1 MSAPTD
7 RRLVY
12 ERLRLQGFGLHRD
25 LNVSFPDGLAV
36 WSAPNER
43 GKTSAVLGLAATLWG
58 MPHRSDP
65 SVPGWARYRSWH
77 GGPHR
82 GALTLRC
89 SDGQRYTVEREFE
102 AHRVRVSRHDAE
114 GDTLL
119 VDTIHN
125 PAARLGVSPFEAWL
139 RSTLGVVDG
148 ELVLATAVLAQGDLG
163 GDPHRVGNDV
173 QRLLSGAGAGG
184 AQAALERLAEA
195 LRERTRA
202 LRALDLDLP
211 DLRQP
216 RRLELL
222 EAEADALRQR
232 AEAGRAAA
240 DGLQA
245 ARLVLAEAEAEHG
258 RAAAEAERARSAARA
273 RRSWLAARSEARH
286 AADRLRNH
294 RLALTRAAELQAE
307 HASAATALATAC
319 SGRDVPPPDAEA
331 DLRALQ
337 VAQTALT
344 TAQRREAEAA
354 EALAAHQASPVG
366 AAAAAATAA
375 QRTQSATRDWSPIG
389 RPAAPAVARLR
400 RAAATL
406 VRRAQAARAL
416 RDRLRTDAAALAD
429 VAVFDDLEPSVLDL
443 VSSFGQRERVL
454 VERVQ
459 AARTRRD
466 DLLERVERHRAAF
479 ADVRHLTLQQV
490 QALEGL
496 DEALERRRDPRPWRL
511 AAAVTAALVA
521 GLGVSPLLALLGWTL
536 PGAGWLAAGVGA
548 VLGALVP
555 IGDGTSRARR
565 AAAEAEL
572 EGDDD
577 ELRQRLR
584 QRAAFDAQYDQ
595 VQADAAALEAAE
607 AHLAEHEAEGRAF
620 LRAMDPVL
628 RALSEGADVDEA
640 YRTWLRLTP
649 LVQAGRT
656 ELAALLVDLV
666 DGDDRLDP
674 ERFETTTIGPD
685 DGAVTD
691 LAGLAQFQGVVD
703 PESAPVTIGDL
714 VVWLERVSDAT
725 WALWEADAARHDAD
739 TSAGEQRQ
747 AGAQAAL
754 ERHRAWGE
762 ALAAAADAASQERI
776 RAEVAL
782 ELALAALRRWWPA
795 MVSADPGEA
804 DGGDLL
810 IGEEDLSVAGRRDGT
825 ASPPETGDPLPDV
838 ATLSVAVASARAAQT
853 RLVEA
858 ERDQQAHLRSWEV
871 TDVEALRALTPGFE
885 VALESALAGWRAL
898 VERHPDL
905 PPARLD
911 PVADGVTSSWPGGFA
926 PDGDTAASSGAATH
940 DRLEAA
946 FARVEAGAEAA
957 AGRERAAHQTL
968 LAAQRRLA
976 ASEGAE
982 VVNVAALLEA
992 SQERAAQAAVVR
1004 GEVAALAL
1012 AHAELKASMRAFAS
1026 SHRDRLEARASQV
1039 LAAVSSRPGRR
1050 VRLDDDFAASVLEP
1064 AGDSALP
1071 VQLSQGTR
1079 DQLALAL
1086 RLAVVDLVA
1095 QEVPLPLVLDD
1106 PFVHWDEERLARARA
1121 MVSAL
1126 ARERQVLLLTHRSE
1140 LAPWGEAVREDDGPA
1155 GG

>member
-1 MSAPTD
+1 MSAPAVG
-7 RRLVY
+7 RVVY

-25 LNVSFPDGLAV
+25 LNVSFPAGLAV

-65 SVPGWARYRSWH
+65 NVPGWARYRSWQW
-77 GGPHR
+77 GPHR

-89 SDGQRYTVEREFE
+89 GDGQRYTVEREFE
-102 AHRVRVSRHDAE
+102 AHRVRVRRHDAD

-119 VDTIHN
+119 LDTIHN

-148 ELVLATAVLAQGDLG
+148 ELVLATAVLAQGDLA
-163 GDPHRVGNDV
+163 GDPHRVGSDV
-173 QRLLSGAGAGG
+173 QRLLSGSGAGG
-184 AQAALERLAEA
+184 AQAAVERLAEA

-202 LRALDLDLP
+202 LRALDLDLA

-222 EAEADALRQR
+222 EADAEALRQR

-240 DGLQA
+240 DGLQV
-245 ARLVLAEAEAEHG
+245 ARLALAEAEAEHG
-258 RAAAEAERARSAARA
+258 RAAAEAERARAAVRA
-273 RRSWLAARSEARH
+273 RRGWLAARAEARH
-286 AADRLRNH
+286 AAERLRSH
-294 RLALTRAAELQAE
+294 RLALKRAAELQAE
-307 HASAATALATAC
+307 HAGATAALAAAC
-319 SGRDVPPPDAEA
+319 AGRDVPPPDVEA

-337 VAQTALT
+337 EAQTALT
-344 TAQRREAEAA
+344 TARRREVEAA

-366 AAAAAATAA
+366 AAAGAVTEA
-375 QRTQSATRDWSPIG
+375 RWTQSATRDWSPIG

-400 RAAATL
+400 RSAMTL
-406 VRRAQAARAL
+406 VRRAQAASAL
-416 RDRLRTDAAALAD
+416 RDRLRADAAALAK
-429 VAVFDDLEPSVLDL
+429 VAVFDELESEVLDL

-479 ADVRHLTLQQV
+479 ADVRHLTLAQV
-490 QALEGL
+490 QALEAL

-511 AAAVTAALVA
+511 AVAVAAALLA
-521 GLGVSPLLALLGWTL
+521 GLGVPPLLALLGWTL
-536 PGAGWLAAGVGA
+536 PGGSWLAAGVGA
-548 VLGALVP
+548 VLAALVP
-555 IGDGTSRARR
+555 IGDGTAGART
-565 AAAEAEL
+565 AVAEAGL

-607 AHLAEHEAEGRAF
+607 IQLAEHESEGRAF
-620 LRAMDPVL
+620 LSQIDPVL

-666 DGDDRLDP
+666 EGDDRLDP
-674 ERFETTTIGPD
+674 ERFEATPIAPD
-685 DGAVTD
+685 DGAVAD
-691 LAGLAQFQGVVD
+691 LAGLARFQGVVD
-703 PESAPVTIGDL
+703 PEAGPVTIGDL
-714 VVWLERVSDAT
+714 VVWLERVSGAT
-725 WALWEADAARHDAD
+725 WALWEADAGRHDAD
-739 TSAGEQRQ
+739 LSAGEQRQ
-747 AGAQAAL
+747 AGAQAAR

-762 ALAAAADAASQERI
+762 ALAAAADAASQERV
-776 RAEVAL
+776 RAEVAQ
-782 ELALAALRRWWPA
+782 ELALVALRRWWPA
-795 MVSADPGEA
+795 LATADPVEP
-804 DGGDLL
+804 GDAALL
-810 IGEEDLSVAGRRDGT
+810 IGEDDLSGASRRDGP
-825 ASPPETGDPLPDV
+825 ASPAASSGIPDLAV
-838 ATLSVAVASARAAQT
+838 LSVAVAAARAAQA

-858 ERDQQAHLRSWEV
+858 ERDLQAHLRSWDV
-871 TDVEALRALTPGFE
+871 ADVEALQALTPSFE
-885 VALESALAGWRAL
+885 VALESALALWRAL
-898 VERHPDL
+898 VGRHPDL

-911 PVADGVTSSWPGGFA
+911 DTGGAAAPRPGTFSADGDAATSSGSAGQ
-926 PDGDTAASSGAATH
+926 

-946 FARVEAGAEAA
+946 FVRLEADAEAA
-957 AGRERAAHQTL
+957 AGRERATHQTL

-992 SQERAAQAAVVR
+992 SQERAAQAATVR
-1004 GEVAALAL
+1004 DEVAALAL
-1012 AHAELKASMRAFAS
+1012 AHRELTASMRAFAS
-1026 SHRDRLEARASQV
+1026 SHGERLEARASEV
-1039 LAAVSSRPGRR
+1039 LAAVSARPGRR
-1050 VRLDDDFAASVLEP
+1050 VKLDDDFAASVLEP
-1064 AGDSALP
+1064 AGDTALP

-1095 QEVPLPLVLDD
+1095 QDVPLPLVLDD
-1106 PFVHWDEERLARARA
+1106 PFVHWDEERLGRARS

-1126 ARERQVLLLTHRSE
+1126 AGERQVLLLTHRSA
-1140 LAPWGEAVREDDGPA
+1140 LASWGEAVRGDVEPA
-1155 GG
+1155 GA

>member
-1 MSAPTD
+1 MSAPAAG
-7 RRLVY
+7 RLVY

-65 SVPGWARYRSWH
+65 SLPGWARYRSWH

-89 SDGQRYTVEREFE
+89 GDGRRYTVEREFE
-102 AHRVRVSRHDAE
+102 AHRVRVSRHDAD

-119 VDTIHN
+119 LDTLHN
-125 PAARLGVSPFEAWL
+125 PAARLGVSPFETWL

-202 LRALDLDLP
+202 LRALDLDLA

-222 EAEADALRQR
+222 EAEAEALRQR

-245 ARLVLAEAEAEHG
+245 ARLALAEAEAEHG

-286 AADRLRNH
+286 AAERLRSH
-294 RLALTRAAELQAE
+294 RLALARAAELQAE
-307 HASAATALATAC
+307 QASAAAALAAAC
-319 SGRDVPPPDAEA
+319 SGRGLPPPDAEA

-344 TAQRREAEAA
+344 TAQRREAESA

-366 AAAAAATAA
+366 AADDAPAAA

-406 VRRAQAARAL
+406 VRRAQAASSL
-416 RDRLRTDAAALAD
+416 RDRLRSDAAALAE
-429 VAVFDDLEPSVLDL
+429 VAVFDDLEPAVLDL

-459 AARTRRD
+459 AARSRRD

-490 QALEGL
+490 QALEAL

-511 AAAVTAALVA
+511 AAAGAAALVA
-521 GLGVSPLLALLGWTL
+521 GLGVPPLLAMLGWTL
-536 PGAGWLAAGVGA
+536 PGVAWLAAGAGA
-548 VLGALVP
+548 VLGASVP
-555 IGDGTSRARR
+555 IGDGTAGARR
-565 AAAEAEL
+565 AAAEAGL

-595 VQADAAALEAAE
+595 VQADAAALESAE
-607 AHLAEHEAEGRAF
+607 AHLAEHETEGRAF
-620 LRAMDPVL
+620 LREVDPVL

-640 YRTWLRLTP
+640 YRTWSRLTP

-666 DGDDRLDP
+666 DGDERLDP
-674 ERFETTTIGPD
+674 ERFEATPIGPD
-685 DGAVTD
+685 DGAVTE

-703 PESAPVTIGDL
+703 REAGPVTIGDL
-714 VVWLERVSDAT
+714 VVWLERLSDAT

-739 TSAGEQRQ
+739 LSAGEQRQ
-747 AGAQAAL
+747 AGAQAAR

-762 ALAAAADAASQERI
+762 ALAAAADAANQERV

-782 ELALAALRRWWPA
+782 ERALAALRRWWPA
-795 MVSADPGEA
+795 TVSAAPVEA
-804 DGGDLL
+804 GGGDLL
-810 IGEEDLSVAGRRDGT
+810 IGEEDLRGAGRHDGT
-825 ASPPETGDPLPDV
+825 ASPAETGGPHPDV
-838 ATLSVAVASARAAQT
+838 AVLSVAVASARAAQA

-858 ERDQQAHLRSWEV
+858 ERDLQAHLRSWEV
-871 TDVEALRALTPGFE
+871 SDVEALRALTPGSE
-885 VALESALAGWRAL
+885 MALESALAGWRAL

-911 PVADGVTSSWPGGFA
+911 PAEDEATSRPGAIA
-926 PDGDTAASSGAATH
+926 PEGGAAALPAPAH

-957 AGRERAAHQTL
+957 AGREQAAHQTL

-992 SQERAAQAAVVR
+992 SQERAAQAAAVR
-1004 GEVAALAL
+1004 AEVAALAL

-1026 SHRDRLEARASQV
+1026 SHRDRLEARASEV
-1039 LAAVSSRPGRR
+1039 LAAVSARPGRR
-1050 VRLDDDFAASVLEP
+1050 VRLDDDFAASLLEP
-1064 AGDSALP
+1064 AGDTALP

-1126 ARERQVLLLTHRSE
+1126 ARERQVLLLTHRGA
-1140 LAPWGEAVREDDGPA
+1140 LAAWGAAVRDDGEPA
-1155 GG
+1155 AG

>member
-1 MSAPTD
+1 MSAPAGG
-7 RRLVY
+7 RVVY
-12 ERLRLQGFGLHRD
+12 EHLRLQGFGLHRD
-25 LNVSFPDGLAV
+25 LNVSFPAGVAV
-36 WSAPNER
+36 WSAPNEH
-43 GKTSAVLGLAATLWG
+43 GKTSAVTGLVATLWG

-82 GALTLRC
+82 GTLTLRC
-89 SDGQRYTVEREFE
+89 GDAQRYTVEREFE
-102 AHRVRVSRHDAE
+102 AHRVRVRRHDAD

-119 VDTIHN
+119 LDTIHN

-163 GDPHRVGNDV
+163 GDPHRVGSDV
-173 QRLLSGAGAGG
+173 QRLLSGSGAGG
-184 AQAALERLAEA
+184 AQAAVERLAEA

-202 LRALDLDLP
+202 LRALDLDLA

-222 EAEADALRQR
+222 EAEADTLRQR

-245 ARLVLAEAEAEHG
+245 ARLALAEAEAEHD

-273 RRSWLAARSEARH
+273 RRGWLAARAETRH
-286 AADRLRNH
+286 AAERLRSH

-307 HASAATALATAC
+307 HTAAATALTAAC
-319 SGRDVPPPDAEA
+319 AGRDVPPPGAEA

-337 VAQTALT
+337 EAQTALT
-344 TAQRREAEAA
+344 TAKRREVEAA
-354 EALAAHQASPVG
+354 EALAAHQASPV
-366 AAAAAATAA
+366 AAAAGAVTEPV
-375 QRTQSATRDWSPIG
+375 RTQTATRDWSPLG

-400 RAAATL
+400 RSAATL
-406 VRRAQAARAL
+406 LRRAQAASTL
-416 RDRLRTDAAALAD
+416 RDRLRADAAALAE
-429 VAVFDDLEPSVLDL
+429 VAVFDELEPEVLDL

-479 ADVRHLTLQQV
+479 ADVRHLTLAQV
-490 QALEGL
+490 RALEAL

-511 AAAVTAALVA
+511 AVAVAAALLA
-521 GLGVSPLLALLGWTL
+521 GLGLPPLLAVLGWTL
-536 PGAGWLAAGVGA
+536 PGGSWLAAVVGA

-555 IGDGTSRARR
+555 IGDGTASARQ
-565 AAAEAEL
+565 AVADAGL

-577 ELRQRLR
+577 GLRQRLR

-595 VQADAAALEAAE
+595 VQADAVALESAE
-607 AHLAEHEAEGRAF
+607 ARLAEHEAEGRAF
-620 LRAMDPVL
+620 LNLVDPVL

-640 YRTWLRLTP
+640 YRTWTRLTP

-666 DGDDRLDP
+666 DGDERLDP
-674 ERFETTTIGPD
+674 ERFEATPIAPD
-685 DGAVTD
+685 DGAVAD
-691 LAGLAQFQGVVD
+691 LAELARFQGVVD
-703 PESAPVTIGDL
+703 PEAGPVTIGDL
-714 VVWLERVSDAT
+714 VVWLERVSEAT
-725 WALWEADAARHDAD
+725 WALWEVDAGRHDAD
-739 TSAGEQRQ
+739 QSASEQRR
-747 AGAQAAL
+747 AGAQAAR

-762 ALAAAADAASQERI
+762 ALAAAADAASQERV
-776 RAEVAL
+776 RAEVDL

-795 MVSADPGEA
+795 LAAADPVAPSEA
-804 DGGDLL
+804 ELL
-810 IGEEDLSVAGRRDGT
+810 IGEDDLRGVGRGDGL
-825 ASPPETGDPLPDV
+825 ASPVESSDALPDV
-838 ATLSVAVASARAAQT
+838 ARLSVAVAAARAAQA

-858 ERDQQAHLRSWEV
+858 ERDLQAHLRSWDV
-871 TDVEALRALTPGFE
+871 VDVEALQALTPGFE
-885 VALESALAGWRAL
+885 LALESALAHWRAL
-898 VERHPDL
+898 VGRHPDL

-911 PVADGVTSSWPGGFA
+911 PTGDEMASRAGPSTADVDGV
-926 PDGDTAASSGAATH
+926 ASSGSAAH
-940 DRLEAA
+940 DRVEAA
-946 FARVEAGAEAA
+946 FVRVEADAEAA
-957 AGRERAAHQTL
+957 AGHERATQQEL

-982 VVNVAALLEA
+982 VINVAALLEE
-992 SQERAAQAAVVR
+992 SQERAAQAATVR
-1004 GEVAALAL
+1004 DEVAALAL
-1012 AHAELKASMRAFAS
+1012 AYAELTASMRAFAS
-1026 SHRDRLEARASQV
+1026 SHGERLEARASEV
-1039 LAAVSSRPGRR
+1039 LAAVSGRPGRR
-1050 VRLDDDFAASVLEP
+1050 VRLDAGFAARVLEP
-1064 AGDSALP
+1064 AGDTALP

-1095 QEVPLPLVLDD
+1095 QDVPLPLVLDD
-1106 PFVHWDEERLARARA
+1106 PFVHWDEERLARART

-1140 LAPWGEAVREDDGPA
+1140 LASWGEAVRDDDQPA
-1155 GG
+1155 DA